1 MAKKK
6 REIREC
12 DEIGATSSLLSS
24 DLREQLGLDEEGDTL
39 LVGPGKRQKK
49 ERKEHISEEVIEKA
63 KKLSKSQKKRLES
76 IQRRQENERKQK
88 IYMAALEKHAISE
101 VERSLL
107 TSGKRMG
114 QIDTTKQALQRALKR
129 HRAGLKLSEDEYELL
144 FPGGEQPSSIRDQV
158 ILDMDSG
165 STDAVVK
172 DIVSEEAITSD
183 NPSERRN
190 SQDDVDLGLRAFGAT
205 TTSPNITILND
216 YTPSKKKHNK
226 KSSKHDQ
233 SAVNGKHD
241 APSAIGE
248 VEKVAGSKEDPEGIC
263 LIDTK
268 RRIWS
273 QYSWAIGGHEGQRST
288 NSKRGRTGGQS
299 GGRAREW
306 RREDGPRYR
315 H

>member
-1 MAKKK
+1 
-6 REIREC
+6 
-12 DEIGATSSLLSS
+12 
-24 DLREQLGLDEEGDTL
+24 
-39 LVGPGKRQKK
+39 
-49 ERKEHISEEVIEKA
+49 
-63 KKLSKSQKKRLES
+63 
-76 IQRRQENERKQK
+76 
-88 IYMAALEKHAISE
+88 MAALEKHAISE

-165 STDAVVK
+165 STDAIVK

-190 SQDDVDLGLRAFGAT
+190 SQDDVDLCLSSFGAT

-233 SAVNGKHD
+233 SAVKASMMHLV
-241 APSAIGE
+241 PWE
-248 VEKVAGSKEDPEGIC
+248 VEKAAGLKGPPEGIC

-288 NSKRGRTGGQS
+288 NSKEDVLAAKAEEEQES
-299 GGRAREW
+299 GD
-306 RREDGPRYR
+306 EDGPRYR